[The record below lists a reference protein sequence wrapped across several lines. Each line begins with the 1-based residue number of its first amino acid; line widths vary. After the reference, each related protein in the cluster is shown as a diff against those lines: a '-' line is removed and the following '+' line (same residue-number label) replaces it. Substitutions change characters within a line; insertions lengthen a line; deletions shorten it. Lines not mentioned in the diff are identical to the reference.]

1 MQVYSSRAFSNR
13 STQRQR
19 SRRLLG
25 HRPAQY
31 LSDPPAYGEARHTGA
46 AETLDALGRMGWKGY
61 AGTFD
66 DFDLPTPLAEDVQ
79 RSGKKHV
86 VNGNS

>member
-1 MQVYSSRAFSNR
+1 
-13 STQRQR
+13 
-19 SRRLLG
+19 
-25 HRPAQY
+25 
-31 LSDPPAYGEARHTGA
+31 
-46 AETLDALGRMGWKGY
+46 MGGNGY

-66 DFDLPTPLAEDVQ
+66 DFDLPTPLAEDMQ